1 MVSTMISLREVI
13 EVERSIEAC
22 FRYVA
27 DFRTTVEWDAT
38 AYSASK
44 TTEEPVGLGSEF
56 SLLCRAGPTS
66 VSIQYTIVEY
76 TPWQSI
82 VLEGKSRWFTVRDVI
97 TFETRDASTTRITYC
112 ADFTYRFGLRTLAQK
127 TEAAMRALGRKS
139 LLGLTR
145 ALEDNNPT
153 PAASP
158 TTAKRD
164 KNLFTALKCFTRAGY
179 RTGRRT
185 WAPMSTDM
193 AEKHV
198 VLTGASAGLGFETAV
213 ALLEAGATLTLV
225 IRDPNK
231 VTSMQAA
238 LQERTGRQADRVE
251 LADLSLLS
259 QVNALSERLLSVNRP
274 IDVLINNAGAL
285 FNDYCQTSEGIETS
299 AALLLLSPWRL
310 TEAVHPL
317 LAHHDTPAR
326 VINVVSGGMYTQKLQ
341 CESLV
346 MSEDDYRGSVAYAR
360 AKRALTV
367 LTELWSAQWRDDRIV
382 VNAMHPGW
390 ADTPGVQGA
399 LPGFRRLTHRVLRS
413 SQEGADTIVWLA
425 RAREADKTSGQ
436 LFLDREPR
444 TTHLRQRTLESA
456 EERAALQPWLT
467 QIYST
472 LDLAEST

>member
-231 VTSMQAA
+231 VASMQAA
-238 LQERTGRQADRVE
+238 LQERSGRQADRVE

-259 QVNALSERLLSVNRP
+259 QVNALSERLLSANRP

-444 TTHLRQRTLESA
+444 TTHLRQHTLESA

-472 LDLAEST
+472 LDLA

>member
-1 MVSTMISLREVI
+1 MISLREVI

-97 TFETRDASTTRITYC
+97 TFEARDASTTRITYC

-145 ALEDNNPT
+145 ALEDNNPF

-231 VTSMQAA
+231 VASMQAA
-238 LQERTGRQADRVE
+238 LQERSGRQADRVE

-259 QVNALSERLLSVNRP
+259 QVNALSERLLSANRP

-444 TTHLRQRTLESA
+444 TTHLRQHTLESA

-472 LDLAEST
+472 LDLA

>member
-1 MVSTMISLREVI
+1 MISLREVI

-425 RAREADKTSGQ
+425 RAREADKISGQ

-467 QIYST
+467 RAYAA
-472 LDLAEST
+472 LDLAERT

>member
-1 MVSTMISLREVI
+1 MICLREVI

-127 TEAAMRALGRKS
+127 TEAAMQALGRKS

-145 ALEDNNPT
+145 ALEDNNPS
-153 PAASP
+153 PAAIP

-231 VTSMQAA
+231 VASMQAA
-238 LQERTGRQADRVE
+238 LQERSGRQADRVE

-259 QVNALSERLLSVNRP
+259 QVNALSERLLSANRP

-444 TTHLRQRTLESA
+444 TTHLRQQTLESA